1 MTSALEPRAAA
12 ALGGIALTLGL
23 PAPVS
28 ACTTCNSDT
37 ADAVRARLLDGDL
50 VANAAAVLAPVPLL
64 AAALLLVGAA
74 ARAAHRRRDG
84 HG

>member
-1 MTSALEPRAAA
+1 MTSALKSSAAA
-12 ALGGIALTLGL
+12 ALGGIVLTLGL
-23 PAPVS
+23 PAPVL

-64 AAALLLVGAA
+64 AAALLLVGAGP
-74 ARAAHRRRDG
+74 AHRRRGG